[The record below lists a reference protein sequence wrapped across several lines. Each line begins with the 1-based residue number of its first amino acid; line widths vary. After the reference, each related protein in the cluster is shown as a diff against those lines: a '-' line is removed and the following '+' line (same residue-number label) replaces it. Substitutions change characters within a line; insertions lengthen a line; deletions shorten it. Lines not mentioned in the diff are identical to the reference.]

1 MPIAVIATGALSS
14 RAAQPIIASQATRP
28 RFTEADGTILGKAH
42 FFDPTQSGD
51 GFL

>member
-1 MPIAVIATGALSS
+1 VRQ
-14 RAAQPIIASQATRP
+14 RAFDFA
-28 RFTEADGTILGKAH
+28 EADGTFLGKAH